1 MTGPQFFETRMGRIF
16 YERDVPALV
25 KALERIGDLLER
37 VAEAKVTRT
46 QPRPEVQADTGDPGA
61 TGGQQG

>member
-1 MTGPQFFETRMGRIF
+1 MGSIF

-37 VAEAKVTRT
+37 VAESRDASTELKNGD
-46 QPRPEVQADTGDPGA
+46 QADTGDPDA
-61 TGGQQG
+61 TRGQQG